1 MNQSRPGLSPDV
13 LEYWRRAIGVDHP
26 LGSNPSRQIR
36 FRGADALDGHIALLH
51 IEPEDPE
58 GFEQIAYWVPLTH
71 IQACCIL
78 QTPTRTRRTPDL
90 IREFPSNDLI
100 IAVHSM
106 GSVTGRVNGFEYAC
120 RPGQLTV
127 TDNRLPYDVT
137 GHGVTDPTGIWVPAA
152 LLGADIAAGATVP
165 PIPRDTPLTRA
176 CAALV
181 VGLAKDVAARGD
193 EIDDDTELAAVEVVR
208 ATLQQE
214 LPDPATDLRGNPLY
228 LREAVADLIE
238 QHFRDPTFDA
248 DAIARRLHVSRRHL
262 YRGLEGGVPL
272 SETIVDRRLELARTL
287 LADPRRVRLEGVA
300 LASGFS
306 SAATLRNRF
315 RLKFGMTPDEYRR
328 SACATPTANVR
339 DE

>member
-1 MNQSRPGLSPDV
+1 MSQSRPGLSPDV

-137 GHGVTDPTGIWVPAA
+137 VTG
-152 LLGADIAAGATVP
+152 
-165 PIPRDTPLTRA
+165 
-176 CAALV
+176 
-181 VGLAKDVAARGD
+181 
-193 EIDDDTELAAVEVVR
+193 
-208 ATLQQE
+208 
-214 LPDPATDLRGNPLY
+214 
-228 LREAVADLIE
+228 
-238 QHFRDPTFDA
+238 
-248 DAIARRLHVSRRHL
+248 
-262 YRGLEGGVPL
+262 
-272 SETIVDRRLELARTL
+272 
-287 LADPRRVRLEGVA
+287 
-300 LASGFS
+300 
-306 SAATLRNRF
+306 
-315 RLKFGMTPDEYRR
+315 
-328 SACATPTANVR
+328 
-339 DE
+339 

>member
-1 MNQSRPGLSPDV
+1 MNACRPGLSPDV
-13 LEYWRRAIGVDHP
+13 LDHWRRAIGVDHS

-36 FRGADALDGHIALLH
+36 FRGAEALDGHIAFLQ

-58 GFEQIAYWVPLTH
+58 DFEQIAYWVPLAH
-71 IQACCIL
+71 IQASCIL
-78 QTPTRTRRTPDL
+78 QTPTRTRRTPEL
-90 IREFPSNDLI
+90 IREYPSNDLI
-100 IAVHSM
+100 VAVHSM
-106 GSVTGRVNGFEYAC
+106 GSVTGNLNGADYAC
-120 RPGQLTV
+120 RPGQLTI
-127 TDNRLPYDVT
+127 TDNRMPYDLT

-152 LLGADIAAGATVP
+152 MLGTDIAAGATVP

-181 VGLAKDVAARGD
+181 AGLARDVAARGD
-193 EIDDDTELAAVEVVR
+193 EIDDDTELAAIEVVR

-214 LPDPATDLRGNPLY
+214 LPGTATDLRGNPLY
-228 LREAVADLIE
+228 LREAVTDLIE
-238 QHFRDPTFDA
+238 QNFRDPTFDA

-262 YRGLEGGVPL
+262 YRGLEGGIPL
-272 SETIVDRRLELARTL
+272 SEMIVDRRLELARSL
-287 LADPRRVRLEGVA
+287 LADRRRVRLEGVA

-315 RLKFGMTPDEYRR
+315 RLRFGVTPDEYRR
-328 SACATPTANVR
+328 SACAIPSANAR

>member
-1 MNQSRPGLSPDV
+1 M
-13 LEYWRRAIGVDHP
+13 
-26 LGSNPSRQIR
+26 
-36 FRGADALDGHIALLH
+36 
-51 IEPEDPE
+51 
-58 GFEQIAYWVPLTH
+58 PLTH

-193 EIDDDTELAAVEVVR
+193 EIDDDTELAAVEVGSGRQTAASPRPRSTHERRRRARQRSLRHDRYVTRCTAANSRCAHRLSVR
-208 ATLQQE
+208 
-214 LPDPATDLRGNPLY
+214 
-228 LREAVADLIE
+228 
-238 QHFRDPTFDA
+238 
-248 DAIARRLHVSRRHL
+248 
-262 YRGLEGGVPL
+262 
-272 SETIVDRRLELARTL
+272 
-287 LADPRRVRLEGVA
+287 
-300 LASGFS
+300 
-306 SAATLRNRF
+306 
-315 RLKFGMTPDEYRR
+315 
-328 SACATPTANVR
+328 
-339 DE
+339 